1 MCKDKRSLAIVLGT
15 AVGVGLVG
23 IAAIMYA
30 RSRSS
35 DSPIRTVQ
43 QALAD
48 ARDKIREIEQKLQVH
63 QTAA

>member
-48 ARDKIREIEQKLQVH
+48 ARDKIREIEQKLDLH
-63 QTAA
+63 RAPG

>member
-43 QALAD
+43 QALVD
-48 ARDKIREIEQKLQVH
+48 ARDKIREIEQKLQI
-63 QTAA
+63 QQRPA

>member
-1 MCKDKRSLAIVLGT
+1 MCKDNRSLAIVLGT

-23 IAAIMYA
+23 MAAIIYA
-30 RSRSS
+30 RSRAS